1 MPAAPAAF
9 STMTRWPSDAV
20 RRSAITRA
28 TMSVGPPAPNG
39 TMMVIGLLG
48 NGWACACGMIDNAI
62 AAQARD
68 VSEYQEINHA
78 AMDHDASSGG
88 VLICHDFRGAREAAS
103 MT

>member
-9 STMTRWPSDAV
+9 STMTRWPSVAV

-62 AAQARD
+62 AAQARSPIMRRWIMMLPPGD
-68 VSEYQEINHA
+68 
-78 AMDHDASSGG
+78 
-88 VLICHDFRGAREAAS
+88 DFVTILRERRKRRQ
-103 MT
+103 

>member
-1 MPAAPAAF
+1 M
-9 STMTRWPSDAV
+9 

-68 VSEYQEINHA
+68 YQEINHAINDA

-88 VLICHDFRGAREAAS
+88 C
-103 MT
+103 